1 MKKQILAL
9 ALLSLPLI
17 GMAKDSG
24 YGNTEWGMTP
34 NQVGAAQMGKA
45 HLVPP
50 QTYEGRWGREGIEDV

>member
-34 NQVGAAQMGKA
+34 NQVVADPERKSSFN
-45 HLVPP
+45 PP
-50 QTYEGRWGREGIEDV
+50 SKV